1 MITDLLRN
9 LSAID
14 YDDLVTVLNKLKDV
28 VNIGVI
34 TPSLGQAIIDI
45 ISVLLETQSNLLPFT
60 NK

>member
-14 YDDLVTVLNKLKDV
+14 YDDLFTVLNKLKDV